1 MARFPSNR
9 ISMLHFADEIELVP
23 FDQPLPIPE
32 GMSPITHVESADNS
46 PSTPISSGFI
56 TSSSDSLLRSGAFG
70 YSNPLRRNL
79 LPLFH
84 PAA

>member
-32 GMSPITHVESADNS
+32 GMSPITRVESSDNG
-46 PSTPISSGFI
+46 PSAPTKGWVMA
-56 TSSSDSLLRSGAFG
+56 SSSDSVLRSVAFG
-70 YSNPLRRNL
+70 HSNPLRRNL

>member
-32 GMSPITHVESADNS
+32 GMSPITHVELSDNGTSA
-46 PSTPISSGFI
+46 PTKGRVMA
-56 TSSSDSLLRSGAFG
+56 SSSDSILGPGVCG
-70 YSNPLRRNL
+70 YSNPLRQNHP
-79 LPLFH
+79 PLFH